1 MQSPLKER
9 TPMLGKRN
17 PQEPLF
23 YYFNMADMIPK
34 NHILRLINKYVDFSF
49 IRSKVKHLY
58 SVLILKYLSAC
69 SLLGI
74 FMASLQRGYPGGS
87 KSL

>member
-1 MQSPLKER
+1 
-9 TPMLGKRN
+9 MLGKRN

-34 NHILRLINKYVDFSF
+34 NHILRLINKCPAYRQTG
-49 IRSKVKHLY
+49 IRSKVKHFY
-58 SVLILKYLSAC
+58 SVLILKYLSTC

-74 FMASLQRGYPGGS
+74 LMASPQKES
-87 KSL
+87 FM